1 MQILLEREKNFVVGC
16 ALSCIRKLMFKVFN
30 QAWIAQNKEGGF
42 VEDEALK
49 DWGM

>member
-1 MQILLEREKNFVVGC
+1 VK
-16 ALSCIRKLMFKVFN
+16 KLMLKVFN

-49 DWGM
+49 NLGHMSNPAFSL